1 MIDELLLLSKNDI
14 PFIEARLIVHQP
26 TIKEISL
33 IGEESFHLGCQFL
46 NFSVENFNNL
56 DKNSLSNMSDFDI
69 FMSMINR
76 KEKIRYKT
84 DAMLV
89 LTLMFPDYNI
99 KIDNKQILFQKED
112 LQTSINSMNF
122 NTFKQILSDIFCLND
137 VESGEKIYN
146 PSGAYAKK
154 IAEKFKKRKE
164 ILAKQKN
171 IKAEKISIF
180 SRYISILAV
189 GEKKD
194 MNELMNYSVFQLKD
208 EFKRFQ
214 LKNNFDHYMKAMLAG
229 AKDLEEVENWMDD
242 IHP

>member
-1 MIDELLLLSKNDI
+1 
-14 PFIEARLIVHQP
+14 
-26 TIKEISL
+26 
-33 IGEESFHLGCQFL
+33 
-46 NFSVENFNNL
+46 
-56 DKNSLSNMSDFDI
+56 MSDFDI

-194 MNELMNYSVFQLKD
+194 MNELMDYSVFQLKD

-214 LKNNFDHYMKAMLAG
+214 LKNNFDHYMEAMLAG